1 MSKNFVR
8 IPIAVT
14 LEGSVL
20 IELQDGE
27 SLETLDAEELERRAL
42 ETFDDDYDAFYERAE
57 ITDVEAN
64 GYAARYDD
72 DDYDYDG
79 DW

>member
-79 DW
+79 D

>member
-14 LEGSVL
+14 LEASIV

-27 SLETLDAEELERRAL
+27 SLETLDAEELEKRVLADF
-42 ETFDDDYDAFYERAE
+42 EYDYEEFCDIAE
-57 ITDVEAN
+57 ITDIEVN
-64 GYAARYDD
+64 VDSARYCDD
-72 DDYDYDG
+72 
-79 DW
+79 